1 MWRTSSAT
9 PSDPRDRSREDTN
22 ARRAYSPVDSID
34 VTYLAPEGLH
44 ALHGG
49 KKRRGCAVRVMSHL
63 AKIERESERLR
74 RARAATKR
82 GRAHE
87 TRE

>member
-9 PSDPRDRSREDTN
+9 PSDPRDRSLEDTN

-44 ALHGG
+44 GLH
-49 KKRRGCAVRVMSHL
+49 A
-63 AKIERESERLR
+63 
-74 RARAATKR
+74 
-82 GRAHE
+82 
-87 TRE
+87 